1 MISFKDPKDQL
12 PSALAIAGIALLL
25 VSAVANFTV
34 RSKSIAT
41 EKRKVNK
48 ELATLDERLDKA
60 NVDLSAAESTIK
72 KNKWETKADSIQP
85 AALDTLTKI
94 AKEKR
99 ISIVSFRPQKVIEGA
114 SLRQLPFSLNVDGSF
129 LNVADMIASI
139 EKPGTKLAVSQV
151 QFASKDGGE
160 TGDQISASITLVAY
174 LDKPASKETAKSTS
188 TPIRKPTTTTT
199 KG

>member
-1 MISFKDPKDQL
+1 MISFRDPKDQL
-12 PSALAIAGIALLL
+12 PSALAISGIALLL

-114 SLRQLPFSLNVDGSF
+114 SLRQLPFSLNQ
-129 LNVADMIASI
+129 
-139 EKPGTKLAVSQV
+139 E
-151 QFASKDGGE
+151 
-160 TGDQISASITLVAY
+160 
-174 LDKPASKETAKSTS
+174 
-188 TPIRKPTTTTT
+188 
-199 KG
+199 

>member
-1 MISFKDPKDQL
+1 
-12 PSALAIAGIALLL
+12 
-25 VSAVANFTV
+25 
-34 RSKSIAT
+34 
-41 EKRKVNK
+41 
-48 ELATLDERLDKA
+48 
-60 NVDLSAAESTIK
+60 
-72 KNKWETKADSIQP
+72 
-85 AALDTLTKI
+85 LTKI

-139 EKPGTKLAVSQV
+139 EKPGTKLAVSQI

-188 TPIRKPTTTTT
+188 TPLRKPTTTTT